1 MCKGRVGPRS
11 YEVAVGAII
20 YRRNRQHVMITKEE
34 YQMDEYNDI
43 SVDDRTQHQ
52 VLPDDNSAASE
63 TLSQQDI
70 KHLG

>member
-1 MCKGRVGPRS
+1 MWSTGVCKGHVGPRS

-43 SVDDRTQHQ
+43 SVDDRTQH
-52 VLPDDNSAASE
+52 
-63 TLSQQDI
+63 
-70 KHLG
+70 